1 MKERLFH
8 TPEGVRD
15 IYAAECARKNL
26 LSERMKNVLKS
37 YGYRDIQTPTFE
49 FFDIFNQDKG
59 SLPSNQMYKFFD
71 REGNTLVLRPDITP
85 SIARAISKY
94 FNEEN
99 FSMRFSYTGNIF
111 INNSSL
117 QGRMKESTQMGAE
130 LIGDDSIDADA
141 EMIALAINMLL
152 AAGLK
157 EFQIDVGHVGFFKG
171 LIEEAGMDEE
181 KAQELR
187 ELIENKN
194 FFGVEAMTDNR
205 ALIQLPKLFGSQEI
219 LEKAK
224 QLTSNTEALAAIA
237 RLERLYKIIGEY
249 GLQKYVTFDLGML
262 TQYDYYTGVI
272 FRGYTYGTGDAVV
285 KGGRY
290 DTLLQK
296 FGKDAASVGVV
307 IMVDELLIAMSRQ
320 KLPMDEGE
328 SIQMILYG
336 IGQLSDALIKAQELR
351 NDGCLVQMNRIEY
364 EGQLEEYKAYAERF
378 DIKKIHYFTPSG
390 NITLLEVQP

>member
-1 MKERLFH
+1 MKERRIH

-15 IYAAECARKNL
+15 IYNGECARKNH
-26 LSERMKNVLKS
+26 LSERMKDVLKS

-85 SIARAISKY
+85 SIARAVSKY
-94 FNEEN
+94 FSEEN
-99 FSMRFSYTGNIF
+99 FSMRFSYTGNVF

-141 EMIALAINMLL
+141 EMIALAIHLLL
-152 AAGLK
+152 AAGLT

-181 KAQELR
+181 KTQELR

-194 FFGVEAMTDNR
+194 FFGVEAMTDNP
-205 ALIQLPKLFGSQEI
+205 ALIRLPKLFGSQDI
-219 LEKAK
+219 LKEAK
-224 QLTSNTEALAAIA
+224 RLTSNMEALTAIT
-237 RLERLYKIIGEY
+237 RLERLYEIIGEY

-296 FGKDAASVGVV
+296 FGKDAASVGLAVA
-307 IMVDELLIAMSRQ
+307 VDELLIALSRQ
-320 KLPMDEGE
+320 KIDVDEGE
-328 SIQMILYG
+328 SVTMILYSG
-336 IGQLSDALIKAQELR
+336 RMHSAALKKAKELR
-351 NDGCLVQMNRIEY
+351 EKGGCVQMNRMDSDQ
-364 EGQLEEYKAYAERF
+364 QLEAYKAYAKRF
-378 DIKKIHYFTPSG
+378 DIARILYFNPVGEMKIW
-390 NITLLEVQP
+390 EVQS

>member
-1 MKERLFH
+1 MKERRIH

-15 IYAAECARKNL
+15 IYNGECARKNH
-26 LSERMKNVLKS
+26 LSERMKDVLKS

-85 SIARAISKY
+85 SIARAVSKY
-94 FNEEN
+94 FSEEN
-99 FSMRFSYTGNIF
+99 FSMRFSYTGNVF

-141 EMIALAINMLL
+141 EMIALAIHLLL
-152 AAGLK
+152 AAGLT

-181 KAQELR
+181 KTQELR

-194 FFGVEAMTDNR
+194 FFGVEAMTDNP
-205 ALIQLPKLFGSQEI
+205 ALIRLPKLFGSQDI
-219 LEKAK
+219 LKEAK
-224 QLTSNTEALAAIA
+224 RLTSNMEALTAIT
-237 RLERLYKIIGEY
+237 RLERLYEIIGEY

-296 FGKDAASVGVV
+296 FGKDAASVGLAVA
-307 IMVDELLIAMSRQ
+307 VDELLIALSRQ
-320 KLPMDEGE
+320 KIDVDEGE
-328 SIQMILYG
+328 SVTMILYSG
-336 IGQLSDALIKAQELR
+336 RMHSAALKKAKELR
-351 NDGCLVQMNRIEY
+351 EKGSCVQMNRMDSDQ
-364 EGQLEEYKAYAERF
+364 QLVAYKAYAKRF
-378 DIKKIHYFTPSG
+378 DIARILYFNPVGEMKIW
-390 NITLLEVQP
+390 EVQA